1 MILLD
6 YLTDTTTLSL
16 AKSLDGIAA
25 RHKVIANNIANAE
38 TPGFVRSDVTFEDSL
53 KQAMESGSDDDI
65 RKSLEDIQPQTVAD
79 ETTAAGPNGNN
90 VSIDKEMAD
99 LTKNS
104 LNYESVIQILNM
116 KSTMIKSAITEG
128 RR

>member
-1 MILLD
+1 MLD
-6 YLTDTTTLSL
+6 YLTDVTSLSL

-25 RHKVIANNIANAE
+25 RHKVIANNIANVE
-38 TPGFVRSDVTFEDSL
+38 TPGFIRSDVTFEDSL

-65 RKSLEDIQPQTVAD
+65 RKSLEDVQPQTVAD

-99 LTKNS
+99 LAKNS
-104 LNYESVIQILNM
+104 LNYESIVQILNL
-116 KSTMIKSAITEG
+116 KSSMLKTAINEG

>member
-1 MILLD
+1 MLD